1 MADTKCGSQFV
12 ERDDSRVA
20 AASLQPTD
28 VLLAEAGKRAE
39 FLLGQSFRKPDP
51 FEIFPYQLA
60 HIHADIVQE
69 VCTLMLPTIICK
81 AHGIVRGKWHEAIQ
95 RGMAR

>member
-1 MADTKCGSQFV
+1 MADTKGGGQFV
-12 ERDDSRVA
+12 KRDDRRVA
-20 AASLQPTD
+20 TASLQPTN

-39 FLLGQSFRKPDP
+39 LLLGQSFQKPDP

-81 AHGIVRGKWHEAIQ
+81 SQ
-95 RGMAR
+95 RIARRK